1 MGFAVTT
8 YDRGPIGILSAG
20 IVSLDQTLNIP
31 SNRTSVEISEDRYNL
46 FLDPCVK
53 IDKNILSKFV
63 DPINALKAEIVD
75 NGKKSVWTANQK
87 LYSSSSDAIT
97 ALTSLYGNQ
106 APQDGL
112 LSKREVITVLN
123 YPGTPASGVPP
134 ANIPANPPSVSKS
147 IGAAVSQFTNSSE
160 GEAAASGTLYFDCSL
175 SAGVAGRIIV
185 RDVDGD
191 FVTGT
196 AASAVSAA
204 GTVFID
210 GVATYPTSI
219 EYFALGEI
227 YEDIDVMTAY
237 PNLEPPNPANDDI
250 FGDDYNVI
258 VKSDNAGTGFGNTFF
273 INGLSTSPSQP
284 TPIFGEFVGG
294 LNTNPTKLGEVLTFD
309 TSSASSNAS
318 EIAADREAVKI
329 LRYGDPSNPES
340 VGVSSYNG
348 AAVIVKKKKQNY
360 AVNTWSGKR
369 SIQDMSDRKNDLLTA
384 IRILEDTNFQS

>member
-46 FLDPCVK
+46 FLEPCVK

-63 DPINALKAEIVD
+63 DPINNLKGDIVN
-75 NGKKSVWTANQK
+75 NGDKSVWVANEI

-97 ALTSLYGNQ
+97 ALTSLYGTQ
-106 APQDGL
+106 APEDGL

-123 YPGTPASGVPP
+123 FAGTPQVGTPP
-134 ANIPANPPSVSKS
+134 GETPANPPSVSAS
-147 IGAAVSQFTNSSE
+147 VGAAVSQITNSSE
-160 GEAAASGTLYFDCSL
+160 GETTASGTLYFPCSL
-175 SAGVAGRIIV
+175 SAGVTGRIII

-196 AASAVSAA
+196 AGSSIGAA
-204 GTVFID
+204 GTVYIN
-210 GVATYPTSI
+210 GVPAYPTGI

-237 PNLEPPNPANDDI
+237 PNLEPPNPANDQI
-250 FGDDYNVI
+250 FGDNYNVI
-258 VKSDNAGTGFGNTFF
+258 VSHDNAGTGFGNTFF
-273 INGLSTSPSQP
+273 INGLSTSPTSP
-284 TPIFGEFVGG
+284 NPLFGEFVG
-294 LNTNPTKLGEVLTFD
+294 LNTLPTKKGEVLTFD

-318 EIAADREAVKI
+318 EIATDRAEIKI
-329 LRYGDPSNPES
+329 LRYGDPSDPES

-369 SIQDMSDRKNDLLTA
+369 SVQNMTDSKNDLLTA
-384 IRILEDTNFQS
+384 IRILEEPNFQS